1 LLQILYIR
9 VAIYCYRFYISE
21 WLFIVTDFIYQSGY
35 LLLQLL
41 YIRVAIYCY
50 RLQII
55 KKKLDSND
63 KITAKYVS
71 LANDYSKQIANIQ
84 KHI

>member
-1 LLQILYIR
+1 
-9 VAIYCYRFYISE
+9 
-21 WLFIVTDFIYQSGY
+21 
-35 LLLQLL
+35 LLQLL